1 MTGSGYETN
10 ILTNKNK
17 IMKTIKIVL
26 TLVIAVLIF
35 GSLKA
40 QDDTYTLKIEI
51 TGLESSTGKVMVE
64 LLDEDQKTVDDV
76 EVVITNNKSVVVF
89 ENLPAGTYAVQYF
102 HDENSNGEMDTGMF
116 GAPVEGYGFS
126 NDARGFMGPPD
137 FEDQLFSLD
146 QNLTLVLKT
155 KN

>member
-1 MTGSGYETN
+1 MR
-10 ILTNKNK
+10 
-17 IMKTIKIVL
+17 TIKIVL

-35 GSLKA
+35 GSINA
-40 QDDTYTLKIEI
+40 QNDTYTLEIKITE
-51 TGLESSTGKVMVE
+51 LESNDGKVMVE
-64 LLDEDQKTVDDV
+64 LLDEDQKTVADAEV
-76 EVVITNNKSVVVF
+76 EITANMSVAVF
-89 ENLPAGTYAVQYF
+89 NNLPAGTYAVQYF

-137 FEDQLFSLD
+137 FEDQLFLLD
-146 QNLTLVLKT
+146 QDLALVLKT